1 MTFGAEIID
10 KLNADKCGRRLR
22 PSFRLTGVLPNVQC
36 PFVLNALVGS
46 EPRVMV
52 VQRFEEIIGG
62 RVYQIEALLVRAN
75 CWRAQIARVPGVP
88 TALMPFYGPTP
99 HEAAAQ
105 LRAWLI
111 RAHRSVQP
119 SITLTPQQP

>member
-1 MTFGAEIID
+1 V
-10 KLNADKCGRRLR
+10 RL
-22 PSFRLTGVLPNVQC
+22 SLEN
-36 PFVLNALVGS
+36 LVGS

-75 CWRAQIARVPGVP
+75 CWRAQIARIPGVP
-88 TALMPFYGPTP
+88 TALMPFYGATAN
-99 HEAAAQ
+99 EAAAH
-105 LRAWLI
+105 LRAWLV

-119 SITLTPQQP
+119 SATLTPQS